1 MSSVFGHSGNDDKMN
16 YTEQFEGAGTPGGMT
31 DLEFR
36 PQNGDFMLWPSYLLH
51 TVPMAKARDNY
62 ERISISFNL
71 QHAEDLGS
79 YHHGDNFDYGILDN
93 G

>member
-1 MSSVFGHSGNDDKMN
+1 
-16 YTEQFEGAGTPGGMT
+16 MT

-36 PQNGDFMLWPSYLLH
+36 PQTGDFMLWPSYLLH
-51 TVPMAKARDNY
+51 TVPMGQSRDNLPTY

-71 QHAEDLGS
+71 QHAEDLGA
-79 YHHGDNFDYGILDN
+79 YHHGTEFDYGVLDN